1 MVFQSSVIFVAMMRC
16 TSMGEIE
23 QDLTKMKKN
32 FTYKALYVD
41 LETFYHFPEFFQ
53 VWKTGGEISSLFKNS
68 RLLELC
74 VLEIEVVSYFWLF

>member
-41 LETFYHFPEFFQ
+41 LETFTIFQ
-53 VWKTGGEISSLFKNS
+53 NFSRSGKLVGKFQAFFKNS

>member
-41 LETFYHFPEFFQ
+41 FSRSGKLVGKFQ
-53 VWKTGGEISSLFKNS
+53 AFFKNS
-68 RLLELC
+68 RLSEHC
-74 VLEIEVVSYFWLF
+74 VLGIEVVSYFWLF

>member
-16 TSMGEIE
+16 KSMGEIE

-53 VWKTGGEISSLFKNS
+53 VWKTGGEISSLFQEFKTF
-68 RLLELC
+68 RTLC
-74 VLEIEVVSYFWLF
+74 IGN